1 MHKIE
6 HMCTVPYD
14 TFSFVQQQNGTDL
27 CSSWLYISQ
36 DIPTTHPLTRY
47 VTMPCCGQLANFS
60 CFRPRYKHQSNGI
73 KPDMNGI
80 KDNGARPSRING
92 KLKAHYAAL
101 HKHVGGMRQLGE
113 SALVAHKSMTNWRP
127 TMLHPTNMLVGWCSW
142 ESALVAHKSGN
153 AVVIYDSDDLADLV
167 RPALQQHHWL
177 LMITCAS
184 SRN

>member
-80 KDNGARPSRING
+80 KDNGARPSRIKG

-101 HKHVGGMRQLGE
+101 HKHVGGMMQLGE
-113 SALVAHKSMTNWRP
+113 CPCSPQIRQCSSNLRQWWPGGSGETCPAAASLIAYD
-127 TMLHPTNMLVGWCSW
+127 NMCYLTKLKWWIWFSFFNPK
-142 ESALVAHKSGN
+142 L
-153 AVVIYDSDDLADLV
+153 
-167 RPALQQHHWL
+167 
-177 LMITCAS
+177 
-184 SRN
+184 